1 LGADDEKFEKRITVP
16 ADYMQPIE
24 SVDEANSAVDDFPGK
39 AEEFVLPI
47 SDKLQDSMGLNM
59 ALVTDRVL
67 ARGWV
72 PNGFEQCAGFRKYK
86 YRTSD

>member
-1 LGADDEKFEKRITVP
+1 LATVMSSSAHVHPFDSVEEAIT
-16 ADYMQPIE
+16 
-24 SVDEANSAVDDFPGK
+24 AVDNFTGE

-47 SDKLQDSMGLNM
+47 SDKLQDSIGLNM

-67 ARGWV
+67 ARGWM
-72 PNGFEQCAGFRKYK
+72 PSGFEQCAGFRKYK